1 MIENGRDKL
10 LQKIIDSLCKMS
22 DNQIKELKKFI
33 EEEIENA
40 K

>member
-1 MIENGRDKL
+1 MQKNNRDEL